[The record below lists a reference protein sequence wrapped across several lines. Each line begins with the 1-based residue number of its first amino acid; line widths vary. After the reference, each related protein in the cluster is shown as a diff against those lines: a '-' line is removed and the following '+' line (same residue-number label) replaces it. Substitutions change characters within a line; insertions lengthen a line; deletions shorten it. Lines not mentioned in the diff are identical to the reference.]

1 MSLSFIG
8 PSGSYEVPWIRYALL
23 RDNVLRHLD
32 KDSYSPAFG
41 ALYRIGHALGGTEVR
56 LSAVQLQE
64 EAGRAHAGLAELPI
78 SELAISARTKAIIEL
93 ETMLPAGPPTYIV
106 GPTALAAWVAS
117 DAVTLADAFKAIT
130 QALLAI
136 TANAQ
141 HGDIVEVYDT

>member
-32 KDSYSPAFG
+32 KDHYSQAFA
-41 ALYRIGHALGGTEVR
+41 ALFRIGHALGGTEVR
-56 LSAVQLQE
+56 LSAKQLQE

-78 SELAISARTKAIIEL
+78 SELAISARTQAIIEL
-93 ETMLPAGPPTYIV
+93 ETMLPAGPPTYII
-106 GPTALAAWVAS
+106 GPTAVAAWVAGGGG
-117 DAVTLADAFKAIT
+117 
-130 QALLAI
+130 ALGGGLKGVSPGLPAI

-141 HGDIVEVYDT
+141 AGDVVEVYDT

>member
-32 KDSYSPAFG
+32 MDHYSPAFA
-41 ALYRIGHALGGTEVR
+41 ALYSIGQVLGGAEVR
-56 LSAVQLQE
+56 LSALRLQD
-64 EAGRAHAGLAELPI
+64 EAGRAQAGLAALPI
-78 SELAISARTKAIIEL
+78 SELAISARTQAIIEL
-93 ETMLPAGPPTYIV
+93 ETLLPAGPPTYVV

-117 DAVTLADAFKAIT
+117 DAVTLGDAFKAIT
-130 QALLAI
+130 GALLEI

-141 HGDIVEVYDT
+141 AGDVVEVYDT